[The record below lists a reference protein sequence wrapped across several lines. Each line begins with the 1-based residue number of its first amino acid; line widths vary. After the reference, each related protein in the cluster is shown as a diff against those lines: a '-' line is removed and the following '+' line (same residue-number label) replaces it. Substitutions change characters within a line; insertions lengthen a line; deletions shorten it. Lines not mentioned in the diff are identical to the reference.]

1 MNDIVQAKDVYE
13 VVAFQEQAFSQMGS
27 DDAIVWAKE
36 SQFAMQAL
44 QNNKYLNEAAW
55 KNQASL
61 KNAIINVASIGIS
74 LNPALKHAYLV
85 PRSIE
90 KGKPASICLDISYMG
105 LMHLAQQTGSILWGQ
120 AKIVYASDQYE
131 NTGID
136 SAPSHKS
143 NPFKP
148 NKDRG
153 DVIGAYCTVKTSDGS
168 YLTEEMNIDELNK
181 IKGASKAANGP
192 WKTWPEE
199 MMRKSV
205 VKRASKYWPKVARLN
220 EAINEINQHE
230 GISFQEEKDIT
241 PANGLSDFID
251 EFQLRKLLPMITNAG
266 MTESEFCNHKKIKI
280 ESVESFPAARFE
292 GCIKWLAV
300 NTAGEVK

>member
-44 QNNKYLNEAAW
+44 QNSKFLNEAAW

-90 KGKPASICLDISYMG
+90 KGKPAAICLDISYMG

-120 AKIVYASDQYE
+120 AKIVYSGDKYE

-153 DVIGAYCTVKTSDGS
+153 EVIGAYCTVKTSDGS

-220 EAINEINQHE
+220 QAVDTINQHE
-230 GISFQEEKDIT
+230 GIDLQEEKDIT
-241 PANGLSDFID
+241 PARQNPHQDLDTLLADRGADPAAFLPWMTKLLKREITIIADLSDD
-251 EFQLRKLLPMITNAG
+251 EANDIIKRMENA
-266 MTESEFCNHKKIKI
+266 S
-280 ESVESFPAARFE
+280 
-292 GCIKWLAV
+292 
-300 NTAGEVK
+300 

>member
-1 MNDIVQAKDVYE
+1 MSDIADAKTVYE
-13 VVAFQEQAFSQMGS
+13 IVEFQEQAFSQMGS
-27 DDAIVWAKE
+27 DDSILWAKE

-44 QNNKYLNEAAW
+44 QSNKFLNDAAW
-55 KNQASL
+55 KSQASL

-90 KGKPASICLDISYMG
+90 KGKPAAICLDISYMG
-105 LMHLAQQTGSILWGQ
+105 LMHLAQKTGSILWGQ
-120 AKIVYASDQYE
+120 AKIVYAGDQYE

-181 IKGASKAANGP
+181 IRNASKAQNGP

-205 VKRASKYWPKVARLN
+205 VKRASKYWPKVDRLSQ
-220 EAINEINQHE
+220 AVDVINQHE
-230 GISFQEEKDIT
+230 GIGFQEEKDIT
-241 PANGLSDFID
+241 PERENPHQELTDVLKARGSETSVFLEWAGKKLNRTLEKIGDLSNDEANKIIKRM
-251 EFQLRKLLPMITNAG
+251 ENA
-266 MTESEFCNHKKIKI
+266 S
-280 ESVESFPAARFE
+280 
-292 GCIKWLAV
+292 
-300 NTAGEVK
+300 

>member
-1 MNDIVQAKDVYE
+1 MNDIIEAKDVYQIVE
-13 VVAFQEQAFSQMGS
+13 FQEQAFSHMLT
-27 DDAIVWAKE
+27 DDAISWAKE
-36 SQFAMQAL
+36 SQFAMQML
-44 QNNKYLNEAAW
+44 QSNQYLNEAAW
-55 KNQASL
+55 KNKASL

-85 PRSIE
+85 PRSVK
-90 KGKPASICLDISYMG
+90 KGAPAAICLDISYMG

-120 AKIVYASDQYE
+120 AKIVYAGDKYE

-153 DVIGAYCTVKTSDGS
+153 EVIGAYCTVKTSDGS

-181 IKGASKAANGP
+181 IRDSSKASNGP

-205 VKRASKYWPKVARLN
+205 VKRASKYWPKVGRLSQ
-220 EAINEINQHE
+220 AVDVINQSE
-230 GISFQEEKDIT
+230 GIDFQEEKDIT
-241 PANGLSDFID
+241 PERENPHEDLMTLLNARGSDKSAFF
-251 EFQLRKLLPMITNAG
+251 EWVGKKL
-266 MTESEFCNHKKIKI
+266 KK
-280 ESVESFPAARFE
+280 SVEKVEDLTHEEASSI
-292 GCIKWLAV
+292 IKRMENAS
-300 NTAGEVK
+300 

>member
-1 MNDIVQAKDVYE
+1 MNDIIEAKDVYQIVE
-13 VVAFQEQAFSQMGS
+13 FQEQAFSHMLT
-27 DDAIVWAKE
+27 DDAISWAKE
-36 SQFAMQAL
+36 SQFAMQML
-44 QNNKYLNEAAW
+44 QSNQYLNEAAW
-55 KNQASL
+55 KNKASL

-85 PRSIE
+85 PRSVK
-90 KGKPASICLDISYMG
+90 KGAPAAICLDISYMG

-120 AKIVYASDQYE
+120 AKIVYAGDKYE

-153 DVIGAYCTVKTSDGS
+153 EVIGAYCTVKTSDGS

-181 IKGASKAANGP
+181 IRDSSKASNGP

-205 VKRASKYWPKVARLN
+205 VKRASKYWPKVDRLSQ
-220 EAINEINQHE
+220 AVDVINQHE
-230 GISFQEEKDIT
+230 GIDFQEEKDIT
-241 PANGLSDFID
+241 PANGLSDCID
-251 EFQLRKLLPMITNAG
+251 EFQLRKLLPMITDAG
-266 MTESEFCNHKKIKI
+266 MTESEFCNHRKIKI

>member
-1 MNDIVQAKDVYE
+1 MGDIVEAKDVYE
-13 VVAFQEQAFSQMGS
+13 IVQFQEQSFSHMLT

-36 SQFAMQAL
+36 SQFAMQML
-44 QNNKYLNEAAW
+44 QNNQYLNEAAW
-55 KNQASL
+55 KNKASL

-85 PRSIE
+85 PRSTK
-90 KGKPASICLDISYMG
+90 KGEPAAICLDISYMG

-120 AKIVYASDQYE
+120 AKLVYADEQYE

-136 SAPSHKS
+136 SAPMHKS

-153 DVIGAYCTVKTSDGS
+153 EVIGVYCTVKTSDGS
-168 YLTEEMNIDELNK
+168 YLTEEMNRDELNK
-181 IKGASKAANGP
+181 IKNASKAQNGP

-205 VKRASKYWPKVARLN
+205 VKRASKYWPRVERLSQ
-220 EAINEINQHE
+220 AIDVINQHE
-230 GISFQEEKDIT
+230 GIDFQEEKDIT
-241 PANGLSDFID
+241 PERENPHADLQGLLKLRGADPAAYLPWMSKLLKRDITRVEDLSDD
-251 EFQLRKLLPMITNAG
+251 EANDIIKRMENA
-266 MTESEFCNHKKIKI
+266 S
-280 ESVESFPAARFE
+280 
-292 GCIKWLAV
+292 
-300 NTAGEVK
+300 

>member
-1 MNDIVQAKDVYE
+1 MNDIIEAKDVYQIVE
-13 VVAFQEQAFSQMGS
+13 FQEQAFSHMLT
-27 DDAIVWAKE
+27 DDAISWAKE
-36 SQFAMQAL
+36 SQFAL
-44 QNNKYLNEAAW
+44 QMLQSNQYLNDAAW
-55 KNQASL
+55 KNKASL

-85 PRSIE
+85 PRSVK
-90 KGKPASICLDISYMG
+90 KGAPAAICLDISYMG

-120 AKIVYASDQYE
+120 AKIVYAGDQYE

-153 DVIGAYCTVKTSDGS
+153 EVIGAYCTVKTSDGS

-181 IKGASKAANGP
+181 IRDSSKASNGP

-220 EAINEINQHE
+220 QAVDVINQHE
-230 GISFQEEKDIT
+230 GIDFQEEKDIT
-241 PANGLSDFID
+241 PARQNPHQDLDALLAARRADPAAFLPWMTKLVKREITIIADLSDD
-251 EFQLRKLLPMITNAG
+251 EANDIIKRMENA
-266 MTESEFCNHKKIKI
+266 S
-280 ESVESFPAARFE
+280 
-292 GCIKWLAV
+292 
-300 NTAGEVK
+300 

>member
-1 MNDIVQAKDVYE
+1 MSDIVQAKDVYE
-13 VVAFQEQAFSQMGS
+13 VVAFQEQAFSQIGS
-27 DDAIVWAKE
+27 DDSILWAKE

-44 QNNKYLNEAAW
+44 QNSKFLNDAAW

-120 AKIVYASDQYE
+120 AKIVYAGDDYE

-143 NPFKP
+143 HPFKP

-153 DVIGAYCTVKTSDGS
+153 DVIGTYCTVKTSDGS

-220 EAINEINQHE
+220 QAVDVINQHE
-230 GISFQEEKDIT
+230 GINFQEEKQVAGETLSATLDDNQVDDLTKAIT
-241 PANGLSDFID
+241 A
-251 EFQLRKLLPMITNAG
+251 AG
-266 MTESEFCNHKKIKI
+266 MTPAEFCEHKKVNVA
-280 ESVESFPAARFE
+280 SLHHFPIARLE
-292 GCIKWLAV
+292 GAKKWLQ
-300 NTAGEVK
+300 NITMDTSE

>member
-1 MNDIVQAKDVYE
+1 MGDLVEAKDVYE
-13 VVAFQEQAFSQMGS
+13 VVQFQEQSFSHMLT
-27 DDAIVWAKE
+27 DDAISWAKE

-44 QNNKYLNEAAW
+44 QNNKYLNDAAW
-55 KNQASL
+55 KNKASL

-120 AKIVYASDQYE
+120 AKLVYSGDTYE

-136 SAPSHKS
+136 SAPMHKN
-143 NPFKP
+143 NPFKS

-153 DVIGAYCTVKTSDGS
+153 EVIGAYCTVKTSDGS

-181 IKGASKAANGP
+181 IRNASKAQNGP

-205 VKRASKYWPKVARLN
+205 VKRASKYWPKVDRLR
-220 EAINEINQHE
+220 EAVQIVDENE
-230 GISFQEEKDIT
+230 GIDFQEEKDIT
-241 PANGLSDFID
+241 PERENPHQD
-251 EFQLRKLLPMITNAG
+251 LRDLLASRNADPEVYLPWMTKLLKRDVIDIKDLGTNE
-266 MTESEFCNHKKIKI
+266 TNEIIKRM
-280 ESVESFPAARFE
+280 ENAS
-292 GCIKWLAV
+292 
-300 NTAGEVK
+300 

>member
-44 QNNKYLNEAAW
+44 QNSKYLNDAAW
-55 KNQASL
+55 SNQASL

-90 KGKPASICLDISYMG
+90 KGKPAAICLDISYMG

-120 AKIVYASDQYE
+120 AKIVYAGDDYE

-181 IKGASKAANGP
+181 IKSASKAANGP

-205 VKRASKYWPKVARLN
+205 VKRASKYWPTRERLSL
-220 EAINEINQHE
+220 ATDAINQHE
-230 GISFQEEKDIT
+230 GINFQEEKDIT
-241 PANGLSDFID
+241 PARENAHEELS
-251 EFQLRKLLPMITNAG
+251 KLLEARGAKLNEFLGWAGKKLNRELEKIVDLTNEEASAIVTK
-266 MTESEFCNHKKIKI
+266 MENAS
-280 ESVESFPAARFE
+280 
-292 GCIKWLAV
+292 
-300 NTAGEVK
+300 

>member
-1 MNDIVQAKDVYE
+1 MNDIAEAKTVYE
-13 VVAFQEQAFSQMGS
+13 IVEFQEQAFSHMLT
-27 DDAIVWAKE
+27 DDAISWAKE
-36 SQFAMQAL
+36 SQFAL
-44 QNNKYLNEAAW
+44 QMLQSNQYLNDAAW
-55 KNQASL
+55 KNKASL

-85 PRSIE
+85 PRSTK
-90 KGKPASICLDISYMG
+90 KGAPAAICLDISYMG

-120 AKIVYASDQYE
+120 AKIVYAGDQYE

-136 SAPSHKS
+136 SAPAHKS

-153 DVIGAYCTVKTSDGS
+153 EVIGAYCTVKTSDGS

-181 IKGASKAANGP
+181 IRDSSKASNGP

-220 EAINEINQHE
+220 QAVDVINQHE
-230 GISFQEEKDIT
+230 GIDFQEDKDIT
-241 PANGLSDFID
+241 PARENPHRDLQDLLMTRDADPGVYLPWMT
-251 EFQLRKLLPMITNAG
+251 KLLKRDIGGVKDLSEQEANEIIKRMDNA
-266 MTESEFCNHKKIKI
+266 S
-280 ESVESFPAARFE
+280 
-292 GCIKWLAV
+292 
-300 NTAGEVK
+300 